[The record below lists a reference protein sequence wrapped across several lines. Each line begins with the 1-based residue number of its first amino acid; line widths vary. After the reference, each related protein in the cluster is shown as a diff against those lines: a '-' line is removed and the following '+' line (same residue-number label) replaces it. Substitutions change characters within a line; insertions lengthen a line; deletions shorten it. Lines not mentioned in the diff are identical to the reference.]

1 MRIIRVVH
9 LAIYTINHLSAPH
22 RLWNL
27 PALQVLLFSSIHTHT
42 HTHTHP
48 STGNYYSIRTAHRA
62 AESSTRPSR
71 QTQTNA
77 NARKRTRTQPYACVF
92 LKQISPEIWLPGKKK
107 GNTTCQ
113 EKNGTLFASPNLRR
127 RTPSCH
133 AELSCNK
140 LRREV
145 KASSRKDDEAS
156 LKCTSKHR
164 SCVGWI

>member
-1 MRIIRVVH
+1 MRIIRVVL
-9 LAIYTINHLSAPH
+9 LAIYTINHPSAPH

-42 HTHTHP
+42 HTHNP
-48 STGNYYSIRTAHRA
+48 LFDCYYSLRTARRA

-92 LKQISPEIWLPGKKK
+92 LKQISPEIWLPEKR

-113 EKNGTLFASPNLRR
+113 EKTVLCLHRQICA
-127 RTPSCH
+127 
-133 AELSCNK
+133 AERQAVMQKLSCNE

-145 KASSRKDDEAS
+145 KASSR
-156 LKCTSKHR
+156 
-164 SCVGWI
+164 G